1 MLSAFLF
8 WKRQEIY
15 ACYVLEKASIC
26 RGFGKDYPISILLAQ
41 LFHLDN
47 FVVKK
52 RAALF
57 GSVGKFQVRTLQSC
71 YLTKEVE

>member
-15 ACYVLEKASIC
+15 ACYVLVNAEAFVEVLEKT
-26 RGFGKDYPISILLAQ
+26 ILLAQ

-57 GSVGKFQVRTLQSC
+57 GGVSKFQVRTLQSC

>member
-15 ACYVLEKASIC
+15 ACYVLEKAEA
-26 RGFGKDYPISILLAQ
+26 FVEVLEKTILLAQ